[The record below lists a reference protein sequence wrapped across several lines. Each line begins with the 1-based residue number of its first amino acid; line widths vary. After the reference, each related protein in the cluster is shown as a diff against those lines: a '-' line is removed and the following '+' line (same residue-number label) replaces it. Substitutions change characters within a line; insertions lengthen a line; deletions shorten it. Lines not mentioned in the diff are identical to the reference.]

1 MKVKVKVYK
10 YMGMLNR
17 EFSDVKQAR
26 RTAELAAEKYPD
38 MKFEP
43 EIEIP
48 DVSAID
54 LSDFCQDDIQEVNP
68 WYNFEK
74 LQPQD

>member
-17 EFSDVKQAR
+17 EFSSVKQAQ

-43 EIEIP
+43 DIEIP

-54 LSDFCQDDIQEVNP
+54 LSDFGKDDIQEVNP
-68 WYNFEK
+68 WYNFDR
-74 LQPQD
+74 PQSHA